1 MRIGDDVRIID
12 GKVIRVPRLSP
23 ADRARAESV
32 IAQYGGMIRMESC
45 ERGAIVSWLGLGEVT
60 AQAETFA
67 SAIRQ
72 LTEQIRIHNSQ
83 VA

>member
-12 GKVIRVPRLSP
+12 GAVIRVPRVSSE
-23 ADRARAESV
+23 DKARAESV
-32 IAQYGGMIRMESC
+32 VAQYGGTIRLESC
-45 ERGAIVSWLGLGEVT
+45 VSGAVVSWFGLGEVT
-60 AQAETFA
+60 ARAETFA